1 MTPFEHKLISSI
13 KPKIIYNKNNQLKTQ
28 KHIRTFFVSKKFL
41 HTATSYKIKT
51 RPKQRNIILK
61 TKMAFL
67 IKFQKI
73 KQKQVSIKQRSP
85 GRVSSR
91 AKITILRG

>member
-1 MTPFEHKLISSI
+1 MIPFEHKLISSI
-13 KPKIIYNKNNQLKTQ
+13 MQKIIYNKINQLNAQ

-67 IKFQKI
+67 IKFRQL
-73 KQKQVSIKQRSP
+73 QNSIK
-85 GRVSSR
+85 
-91 AKITILRG
+91 KNFKK